1 MHCIS
6 VSLPRLLLTLLSNR
20 DKHKMGKEVLLPPS
34 EYLYH
39 AKTYEDLAEQ
49 LKDDNKIRVA
59 GIDVDGVLR
68 GKVRYP
74 SMARCS

>member
-1 MHCIS
+1 M
-6 VSLPRLLLTLLSNR
+6 
-20 DKHKMGKEVLLPPS
+20 KEVLLPPS

-39 AKTYEDLAEQ
+39 AQDYEDLAGL

-68 GKVRYP
+68 GKVRCLLCDTAA
-74 SMARCS
+74 SDKV